1 MNVKSVAVLGAGNGG
16 VTAAADLKSRG
27 FEVRLYELPEFK
39 RNIEGIIKKGGILL
53 KKKES
58 EVFVSPDLVTTDIS
72 KAIEGA
78 DIVMLTVPAF
88 AVEAFAKLSAPFIT
102 EDQIVFINGAASVAP
117 IRFVNAAREIGITTD
132 FKIAEANSL
141 TYGTRAFPDTAEVE
155 LSLEVKLLYLSAY
168 PSKNTDV
175 CLQACKQIYDYLVP
189 ASNIWEV
196 LLRNGNPES
205 HPGPCLLNAGRI
217 EYSGDDFALYTQGIT
232 EHTVNIVESIQNER
246 IALGKALGFELD
258 TAAVARVKRGYF
270 ETSEGPLDKLFSE
283 SKVFSQ
289 ITGPSSLTSRYFIED
304 ISMGLVL
311 WSDLGKAL
319 TVNTPVIDSVIHL
332 GGALLKKDY
341 YADGLTLDKLGFE
354 FADKEQLIFKVS

>member
-1 MNVKSVAVLGAGNGG
+1 
-16 VTAAADLKSRG
+16 
-27 FEVRLYELPEFK
+27 
-39 RNIEGIIKKGGILL
+39 
-53 KKKES
+53 
-58 EVFVSPDLVTTDIS
+58 
-72 KAIEGA
+72 
-78 DIVMLTVPAF
+78 
-88 AVEAFAKLSAPFIT
+88 
-102 EDQIVFINGAASVAP
+102 
-117 IRFVNAAREIGITTD
+117 VNAAREIGITTD

-270 ETSEGPLDKLFSE
+270 ETSEGPLHKLFSE

-319 TVNTPVIDSVIHL
+319 TVKTPIIDSVIHL

-341 YADGLTLDKLGFE
+341 YTDGLTLDKLGFE